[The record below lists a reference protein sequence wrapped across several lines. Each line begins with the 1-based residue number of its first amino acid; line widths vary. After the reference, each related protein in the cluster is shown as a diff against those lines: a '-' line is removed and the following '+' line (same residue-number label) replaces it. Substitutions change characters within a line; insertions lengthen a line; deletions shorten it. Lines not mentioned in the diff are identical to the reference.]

1 MTHTEESPLQLRR
14 LHDTAT
20 EEYRFTEQLLTAAF
34 PPEEYR
40 DFEELRVL
48 TQDDPRFRN
57 HAILDRGEP
66 VGVLS
71 YWDFGRFHY
80 VEHFAVCPGMRNR
93 GYGRKVLG
101 MLRSRLHTPVVLEV
115 ERPDS
120 ELAARRIAFYRRN
133 GFTLWESDYV
143 QPPYRPGG
151 DAPHGL
157 RRIVRSGRF
166 RLGGGDDTP
175 RGIRLPAGHP
185 GIAGRTGASDAG
197 AAWRRG
203 PLRRTTAPKTPHC
216 TADSSANFS

>member
-40 DFEELRVL
+40 DFEELRAL
-48 TQDDPRFRN
+48 TQSDPRFRN

-80 VEHFAVCPGMRNR
+80 VEH
-93 GYGRKVLG
+93 
-101 MLRSRLHTPVVLEV
+101 LRSRLHTPVVLEV

-151 DAPHGL
+151 DAVPM
-157 RRIVRSGRF
+157 
-166 RLGGGDDTP
+166 RLMVCGALCEADDFASVKETIHREVYGCP
-175 RGIRLPAGHP
+175 PATRG
-185 GIAGRTGASDAG
+185 
-197 AAWRRG
+197 
-203 PLRRTTAPKTPHC
+203 
-216 TADSSANFS
+216 

>member
-14 LHDTAT
+14 LHNTAT

-40 DFEELRVL
+40 DFEELRAL
-48 TQDDPRFRN
+48 TQSDPRFRN
-57 HAILDRGEP
+57 HAILDRGEL

-120 ELAARRIAFYRRN
+120 ELAARRIAF
-133 GFTLWESDYV
+133 
-143 QPPYRPGG
+143 
-151 DAPHGL
+151 
-157 RRIVRSGRF
+157 
-166 RLGGGDDTP
+166 
-175 RGIRLPAGHP
+175 
-185 GIAGRTGASDAG
+185 
-197 AAWRRG
+197 
-203 PLRRTTAPKTPHC
+203 
-216 TADSSANFS
+216 

>member
-1 MTHTEESPLQLRR
+1 MTHTVESPLQLRR

-57 HAILDRGEP
+57 HAILDRGEL

-151 DAPHGL
+151 DAVPM
-157 RRIVRSGRF
+157 
-166 RLGGGDDTP
+166 RLMVCGDDP
-175 RGIRLPAGHP
+175 LRGIRLPAGHAR
-185 GIAGRTGASDAG
+185 IAGRTGASDAG

-203 PLRRTTAPKTPHC
+203 PLRQTTAPKTPHLHRGLVR
-216 TADSSANFS
+216 

>member
-1 MTHTEESPLQLRR
+1 MTHAEESPLQLRR

-48 TQDDPRFRN
+48 TQSDPRFRN
-57 HAILDRGEP
+57 HAILDRGEL

-151 DAPHGL
+151 DAVPM
-157 RRIVRSGRF
+157 
-166 RLGGGDDTP
+166 RLMVCGALCEADDFASVKETIHREVYGCP
-175 RGIRLPAGHP
+175 PATRG
-185 GIAGRTGASDAG
+185 
-197 AAWRRG
+197 
-203 PLRRTTAPKTPHC
+203 
-216 TADSSANFS
+216 

>member
-57 HAILDRGEP
+57 HAILDRGEL

-80 VEHFAVCPGMRNR
+80 VEH
-93 GYGRKVLG
+93 LS
-101 MLRSRLHTPVVLEV
+101 LIH
-115 ERPDS
+115 
-120 ELAARRIAFYRRN
+120 I
-133 GFTLWESDYV
+133 
-143 QPPYRPGG
+143 
-151 DAPHGL
+151 
-157 RRIVRSGRF
+157 
-166 RLGGGDDTP
+166 
-175 RGIRLPAGHP
+175 
-185 GIAGRTGASDAG
+185 
-197 AAWRRG
+197 
-203 PLRRTTAPKTPHC
+203 
-216 TADSSANFS
+216 